1 MLEEFSEIFPKK
13 IKKIPLEAPKT
24 IQEIVL
30 ELISSGI
37 YPDAVFVFEDAAY
50 AIIKWHE
57 L

>member
-24 IQEIVL
+24 IKEIVL